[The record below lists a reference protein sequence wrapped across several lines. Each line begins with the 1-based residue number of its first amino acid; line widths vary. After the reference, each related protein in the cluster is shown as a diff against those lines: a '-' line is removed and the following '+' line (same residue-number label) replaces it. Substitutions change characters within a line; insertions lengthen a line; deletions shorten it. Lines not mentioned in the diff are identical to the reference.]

1 MNLVELSRCVEQEF
15 ALFDSKFRA
24 CLPDCGGTLGS
35 LSDYVLHQKGKRLRP
50 LISFLIAKTCG
61 GASKSTYRAAVILE
75 LLHTASL
82 VHDDVLDES
91 KLRRGQRTIND
102 IWDNKTAI
110 LFGDYVYG
118 VCLHLIETKED
129 FELLSIYSKIA
140 RELPQGELLQKDVAD
155 SMNCN
160 EEAYFKIIDGKT
172 ASLFGASAYVGAKTA
187 KGTKDYSKEAEQ
199 FGRTL
204 GRAFQIRDD
213 ILDLTLDTD
222 SGKGHGN
229 DIKEKKI
236 TLPII
241 FLLKE
246 LGQAEK
252 RQLLEFIA
260 REGKTDA
267 EIDRLLRRVQS
278 TDCLNKAEQEVI
290 RYSQMAKQH
299 LQSLPENDYRKKLED
314 LTDCL
319 VLRNL

>member
-1 MNLVELSRCVEQEF
+1 MNLVELSQCVEQEF
-15 ALFDSKFRA
+15 TLFDSKFSA
-24 CLPDCGGTLGS
+24 CLPNGDDTLGR
-35 LSDYVLHQKGKRLRP
+35 LSDYALCQKGKRLRP
-50 LISFLIAKTCG
+50 LVSFLIAKTCG
-61 GASKSTYRAAVILE
+61 GASEATYRAAVILE

-91 KLRRGQRTIND
+91 KLRRGKRTIND

-110 LFGDYVYG
+110 LFGDYIYG

-129 FELLSIYSKIA
+129 FELLDIYSKIA
-140 RELPQGELLQKDVAD
+140 RELPQGELLQKDVTD
-155 SMNCN
+155 SMNCS
-160 EEAYFKIIDGKT
+160 EETYFNIIDGKT

-187 KGTKDYSKEAEQ
+187 KGSKDYSKEAEQ
-199 FGRTL
+199 FGRML

-213 ILDLTLDTD
+213 ILDLTLETD

-246 LGQAEK
+246 LGQEEK
-252 RQLLEFIA
+252 SRLLEFIA
-260 REGKTDA
+260 GDDKTDDDIA
-267 EIDRLLRRVQS
+267 RLLKSIQN
-278 TDCLNKAEQEVI
+278 TDCLNKAEQQVI

-299 LQSLPENDYRKKLED
+299 LQTLPENDYRKKLED
-314 LTDCL
+314 LTDYL